1 MSITKH
7 RLYDFECSL
16 PHIKIKGLS
25 NTQNLS
31 ASTDQGPLIVFLH
44 GYLDNA
50 SSFASL
56 LPFFENHTCIAIDM
70 AGHGHSQHRP
80 LGAHYHLSD
89 YAYDLY
95 ELIEALAWE
104 NVVLVGHSLGGIV
117 SAIYAATQAPQLR
130 GFIAIES
137 IGPLSESSDT
147 SAKQIAA
154 CFNSRSKANKA
165 IKHPNSLTQLVK
177 ARCAISD
184 LSEKAAEL
192 ILNRNIL
199 KQGDKIMWRTDKYLR
214 TLSALRMTEAQSQ
227 NILDNIRCPRA
238 LVIGSK
244 GFSKIKRIL
253 AERKEQFINVKQI
266 EIVGGHHVHMDS
278 PEQCAIFILKFIDE
292 LNFT

>member
-7 RLYDFECSL
+7 DLYDFELSL
-16 PHIKIKGLS
+16 PHIKINGLS

-31 ASTDQGPLIVFLH
+31 APTKQSPLILFLH

-50 SSFASL
+50 SSFETL
-56 LPFFENHTCIAIDM
+56 LPYFESHICIAIDM

-89 YAYDLY
+89 YAYDLH

-117 SAIYAATQAPQLR
+117 SAIYAATQTPQLK

-147 SAKQIAA
+147 SAQQISA
-154 CFNSRSKANKA
+154 CFKSRSKANKA
-165 IKHPNSLTQLVK
+165 IKQPSSLTQLVK

-184 LSEKAAEL
+184 LSENAAEL
-192 ILNRNIL
+192 ILKRNTL
-199 KQGDKIMWRTDKYLR
+199 NQNDKITWRTDKYLR
-214 TLSALRMTEAQSQ
+214 TQSALRMTEAQSQ
-227 NILDNIRCPRA
+227 NILDNIMCPRA
-238 LVIGSK
+238 LVIGSE

-253 AERKEQFINVKQI
+253 AEREEQFVNVRQV
-266 EIVGGHHVHMDS
+266 EIAGGHHVHMDS
-278 PEQCAIFILKFIDE
+278 PELCAKFILKFIDE